1 MVTLWPIAVQI
12 KMHGV
17 WSVPV
22 MFYMIPKVGHSE
34 FPLSRIA
41 KSISVVLEFKL
52 VKVNELSGFWYAAA
66 LS

>member
-1 MVTLWPIAVQI
+1 
-12 KMHGV
+12 MHGV

-52 VKVNELSGFWYAAA
+52 VKVNELSWFWYAAA